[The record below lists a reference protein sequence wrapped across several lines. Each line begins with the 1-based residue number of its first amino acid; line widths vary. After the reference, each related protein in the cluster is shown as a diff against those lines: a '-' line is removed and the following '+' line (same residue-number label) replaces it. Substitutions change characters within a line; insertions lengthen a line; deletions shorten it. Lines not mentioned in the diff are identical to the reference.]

1 MSPTASLATGRP
13 IHMRDSGDARC
24 PHVVFEQVFG
34 PRRVAELMEHVGAR
48 RDEFRPGIVRN
59 RVSGRRGVN
68 AKLRS
73 CLHLRDLGV
82 HEGAMR
88 GFVSSIATAA
98 LDALHLAEPAV
109 EPRELDLVSYRD
121 GDYFRAHIDTIE
133 RTDQVRILSC
143 VYYFAA
149 SPRRFTGGEL
159 RLHGFPRPSVGPR
172 PEPAPHVDIAPETDT
187 LVVFPSWLRHEV
199 LPVRVPSG
207 AWTDGRFTINCWLHR
222 ARPPVAGVADPS

>member
-82 HEGAMR
+82 HEGETVRCRACTASQLLLETPAGR
-88 GFVSSIATAA
+88 VVALARDWARFIQIA
-98 LDALHLAEPAV
+98 PA
-109 EPRELDLVSYRD
+109 
-121 GDYFRAHIDTIE
+121 
-133 RTDQVRILSC
+133 
-143 VYYFAA
+143 
-149 SPRRFTGGEL
+149 
-159 RLHGFPRPSVGPR
+159 SVGP
-172 PEPAPHVDIAPETDT
+172 AT
-187 LVVFPSWLRHEV
+187 
-199 LPVRVPSG
+199 
-207 AWTDGRFTINCWLHR
+207 RF
-222 ARPPVAGVADPS
+222 